1 MTTNSYFDLDGKV
14 ALISGGAGLLAQEY
28 AVALATYGA
37 IVYLADIDPDKL
49 KPVTASLSD
58 NDIEVNLLIFDVSDE
73 IGWETAVNEIL
84 DREGTLDIL
93 VNNAGYTNHTGHI
106 NYSKPAECF
115 PLTTWDD
122 IIKVNLTGS
131 FLGCKVVGQ
140 KMLKANKGTIIN
152 IASLYGVV
160 SPHHPLYQDS
170 DVSQPVAY
178 SVSKSGVISLTKYL
192 GSLWARKGVR
202 VNCLTPGGVFNDHE
216 EPFLSKF
223 SELNPIGR
231 MLDKSELRGA
241 IVFLASDASSHIVG
255 HNLIIDGGWT
265 IW

>member
-1 MTTNSYFDLDGKV
+1 MISRPYFDLDGKV
-14 ALISGGAGLLAQEY
+14 ALITGGAGLLAQEY
-28 AVALATYGA
+28 AIALATYGA
-37 IVYLADIDPDKL
+37 VIYLADIDL
-49 KPVTASLSD
+49 NRLNAISTTLSD
-58 NDIEVNLLIFDVSDE
+58 KDIGVNLLSFDVSDE
-73 IGWETAVNEIL
+73 IGWETAVETIS
-84 DREGTLDIL
+84 DREGNLDIL
-93 VNNAGYTNHTGHI
+93 VNNAGYTNHTGEVS
-106 NYSKPAECF
+106 YSKPPESF

-131 FLGCKVVGQ
+131 FLGCKVAGSR
-140 KMLKANKGTIIN
+140 MLKANKGTIIN

-160 SPHHPLYQDS
+160 SPHHPLYEDS
-170 DVSQPVAY
+170 EISQPVAY

-202 VNCLTPGGVFNDHE
+202 VNCLTPGGVFNDHK
-216 EPFLSKF
+216 EPFITNF

-231 MLDKSELRGA
+231 MLDKSELHGA
-241 IVFLASDASSHIVG
+241 IVFLASDASSHVVG